1 MDNKLRFAIV
11 GKTGSGRSTL
21 GNMILQ
27 RDYFPSYDSAASITD
42 QCSNGFTTRDEKSIV
57 VVDTPGILH
66 TKMKPESVQKELQKV
81 VQLLTPGP
89 TAFLYTLRVARYST
103 EEEQTRDT
111 LIDLFGEKFY
121 KFCVI
126 IILMENDHTTDQEIA
141 QYINKL
147 PSFYLT
153 LIRNCNKR
161 VLTINNNSLDFERL
175 LSLVSS
181 IALEQCGP
189 CYSIEMLQYSNSI
202 SKKIYRL
209 LSGWIWNKNN
219 PKNKIQ
225 PQKSRGCFQYVLLI
239 ASAGVVFLYVT
250 RLTWNKMNLNW
261 DI

>member
-27 RDYFPSYDSAASITD
+27 RDYFPSFDSAASITD
-42 QCSNGFTTRDEKSIV
+42 KCSNGFTTRDEKSIV

-89 TAFLYTLRVARYST
+89 TAFLYTLRVARYSA

-111 LIDLFGEKFY
+111 LIDVFGEKFF

-126 IILMENDHTTDQEIA
+126 IILIENDHITDQEIA

-147 PSFYLT
+147 PTFYLT
-153 LIRNCNKR
+153 LIRSCNKR

-219 PKNKIQ
+219 PKKQNTTSKKQRLFPI
-225 PQKSRGCFQYVLLI
+225 RLI
-239 ASAGVVFLYVT
+239 DCLWSCVFVCYQI
-250 RLTWNKMNLNW
+250 N
-261 DI
+261 IE